1 MDIARPSRARE
12 RRIRRI
18 IYGAAGLVAISLITL
33 GLSRLKPAA
42 PSVERGTV
50 WIDTVKR
57 GPMLRQVRGPGT
69 LVPEQIRWI
78 TNVTAGRVERILVEP
93 GTPVETET
101 VLLELSNPDVQ
112 LEALEAQRQL
122 AVAEAEYLN
131 RKATLETQMLANQ
144 ATEATVEAEYLD
156 AQRRAEASDELAEKG
171 LIAEIEASRTRER
184 AAELAKRREI
194 EGRRVDVSTSTIA
207 AQLAV
212 QRAQIERLRAITEFR
227 EGHVQSMQVVAG
239 AKGIVQEMPLEVGQW
254 AAPGTTLAKVVEP
267 GRLKAELRI
276 PETQAKD
283 VTVGQRASI
292 DTRNGV
298 VEGHVVRVDPAVQQ
312 GTVTVEVRLD
322 GPLPRGAR
330 PDLSVDGTIE
340 IERLT
345 DVLFVGRP
353 AYGQGESTVGIF
365 RLAPDGDEASRVQVR
380 LGRSSV
386 NTIEVVGGLDE
397 GDRVILSDMS
407 SWDAV
412 DRIRLD

>member
-1 MDIARPSRARE
+1 
-12 RRIRRI
+12 
-18 IYGAAGLVAISLITL
+18 
-33 GLSRLKPAA
+33 
-42 PSVERGTV
+42 
-50 WIDTVKR
+50 
-57 GPMLRQVRGPGT
+57 
-69 LVPEQIRWI
+69 
-78 TNVTAGRVERILVEP
+78 
-93 GTPVETET
+93 
-101 VLLELSNPDVQ
+101 
-112 LEALEAQRQL
+112 
-122 AVAEAEYLN
+122 
-131 RKATLETQMLANQ
+131 
-144 ATEATVEAEYLD
+144 
-156 AQRRAEASDELAEKG
+156 
-171 LIAEIEASRTRER
+171 
-184 AAELAKRREI
+184 
-194 EGRRVDVSTSTIA
+194 
-207 AQLAV
+207 
-212 QRAQIERLRAITEFR
+212 
-227 EGHVQSMQVVAG
+227 
-239 AKGIVQEMPLEVGQW
+239 MPLEVGQW